1 MTASKAQAL
10 PRPERLDDDQL
21 MALINAGEAED
32 GLRELQRR
40 YEDRVFRTVLGYLQD
55 PQLAQEV
62 TSEVFA
68 KIFFKSHLY
77 RPQGN
82 FTGWLFEVA
91 RNHALSTLRARR
103 RRPVPVSSLPG
114 SGDDAD
120 EDDIL
125 QLLPDG
131 RTHREAEEH
140 EFEEAFRD
148 AVERLPERYR
158 TVFDLCVRR
167 GLPYK
172 ETAER
177 LGLPTGTVAI
187 RIMRARRR
195 LFQELSR
202 HLDRI
207 RRLPACFE

>member
-1 MTASKAQAL
+1 MTPSPPQTPL
-10 PRPERLDDDQL
+10 RLEDLDDDQL
-21 MALINAGEAED
+21 MALINAGEAEQ
-32 GLRELQRR
+32 GLEELQRR
-40 YEDRVFRTVLGYLQD
+40 YEDRVFRMALGYLQD

-62 TSEVFA
+62 ASEVFA
-68 KIFFKSHLY
+68 KVFFKSHLY

-82 FTGWLFEVA
+82 FSGWLFEVA

-103 RRPVPVSSLPG
+103 RRPVPVSSLPV
-114 SGDDAD
+114 SSDDEQ

-125 QLLPDG
+125 HVLPDG
-131 RTHREAEEH
+131 RTHREAEER
-140 EFEEAFRD
+140 EFDEAFRK

-158 TVFDLCVRR
+158 TVFDLCVCK

-172 ETAER
+172 RTAEL
-177 LGLPTGTVAI
+177 LGLPAGTVAI